1 MHKAAQHIARARH
14 ISRNIAQELGQPPS
28 SPGQRAADAVATFGG
43 SWTFVAWFA
52 ITMLIWMG
60 FNALLLSGRGSTF
73 DPYPYILLNL
83 FLSMLAAIQGPSF

>member
-1 MHKAAQHIARARH
+1 
-14 ISRNIAQELGQPPS
+14 
-28 SPGQRAADAVATFGG
+28 
-43 SWTFVAWFA
+43 
-52 ITMLIWMG
+52 MLIWMG